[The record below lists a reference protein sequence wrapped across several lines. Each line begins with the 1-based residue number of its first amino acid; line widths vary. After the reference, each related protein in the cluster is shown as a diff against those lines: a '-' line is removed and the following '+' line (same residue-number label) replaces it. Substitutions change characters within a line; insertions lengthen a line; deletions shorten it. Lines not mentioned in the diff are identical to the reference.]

1 MKSHN
6 FKKTFSASMAS
17 LTVLSSLGSLSS
29 VKVSAAPRASEPR
42 INASKENEIEF
53 TFGDMINFAAYY
65 ETTTTDIKKLVD
77 YVPNLF
83 NLLKVDKS
91 IEKWKETMC
100 VFFDTF
106 AIITC
111 GEQSDNLIVKDL
123 EGLGGKYLPIGNTL
137 NQIRKSL
144 EADPSLETEISLKEV
159 KEFMQNSLGMASS
172 YTESPFKKLE
182 KVVKVRNILYS
193 AVEKL
198 KQLHSINDIK
208 NLREMINNSEEIRS
222 EIKDPIIKDMVE
234 ATLNVLKA
242 KEELAT
248 AESREFEAKNLII
261 EKTKGNALYS
271 IQEHEEDINKQKVAE
286 ENRKAKK
293 EAFSLAKESFEV
305 VVTKSPGKI
314 LMEKLREFEK
324 KEIKVKNRKKI
335 LETRP
340 KSLREKIDY
349 FENIAKTQG
358 ANASSI
364 TKKLQDTGKLKS
376 DLKDMI
382 KSADLSTFEE
392 VSKTIEEMKANA
404 TELEAKE
411 IINIATEALKAK
423 ENLLIAEV
431 STSMVND
438 VNKNIAAE
446 IETLETYKDETEKWK
461 KKYETAQ
468 EKQKDAQVKKEIA
481 KANQESAEKEFLNA
495 LEQFNTNENPF
506 TFKDLNELMKTEKSQ
521 EKFERKMAEICDF
534 IDTEGNRAL
543 WYACLDE
550 FEKGFYVL
558 TEDFTD
564 EEKAAVAKKLDTLP
578 IAGILGKLRQLIM
591 NGLPREEY
599 LKAVSESLGIPMKI
613 KPAETAKI
621 ETENLEQAETE
632 TLAENA
638 QETKENAETPEEIKL
653 EETAKIE
660 TENLEQAETETLAEN
675 APETK
680 ENAEIS
686 EKIKLEETAK
696 EKLELVAN
704 NSKQE
709 KKERK
714 AEKAKKKKSFWSFI
728 LDLLEK
734 LPLLGRL
741 IHFLRK

>member
-1 MKSHN
+1 
-6 FKKTFSASMAS
+6 
-17 LTVLSSLGSLSS
+17 
-29 VKVSAAPRASEPR
+29 
-42 INASKENEIEF
+42 
-53 TFGDMINFAAYY
+53 
-65 ETTTTDIKKLVD
+65 
-77 YVPNLF
+77 
-83 NLLKVDKS
+83 
-91 IEKWKETMC
+91 
-100 VFFDTF
+100 
-106 AIITC
+106 
-111 GEQSDNLIVKDL
+111 
-123 EGLGGKYLPIGNTL
+123 
-137 NQIRKSL
+137 
-144 EADPSLETEISLKEV
+144 
-159 KEFMQNSLGMASS
+159 
-172 YTESPFKKLE
+172 
-182 KVVKVRNILYS
+182 
-193 AVEKL
+193 
-198 KQLHSINDIK
+198 
-208 NLREMINNSEEIRS
+208 
-222 EIKDPIIKDMVE
+222 
-234 ATLNVLKA
+234 
-242 KEELAT
+242 
-248 AESREFEAKNLII
+248 
-261 EKTKGNALYS
+261 
-271 IQEHEEDINKQKVAE
+271 
-286 ENRKAKK
+286 
-293 EAFSLAKESFEV
+293 
-305 VVTKSPGKI
+305 
-314 LMEKLREFEK
+314 
-324 KEIKVKNRKKI
+324 
-335 LETRP
+335 
-340 KSLREKIDY
+340 
-349 FENIAKTQG
+349 
-358 ANASSI
+358 
-364 TKKLQDTGKLKS
+364 
-376 DLKDMI
+376 MI

-446 IETLETYKDETEKWK
+446 IETLETYKDETERWK

-621 ETENLEQAETE
+621 ETENLKQAETE
-632 TLAENA
+632 TLAESA
-638 QETKENAETPEEIKL
+638 PETKENAETPEE
-653 EETAKIE
+653 
-660 TENLEQAETETLAEN
+660 
-675 APETK
+675 
-680 ENAEIS
+680 
-686 EKIKLEETAK
+686 IKLEETAK